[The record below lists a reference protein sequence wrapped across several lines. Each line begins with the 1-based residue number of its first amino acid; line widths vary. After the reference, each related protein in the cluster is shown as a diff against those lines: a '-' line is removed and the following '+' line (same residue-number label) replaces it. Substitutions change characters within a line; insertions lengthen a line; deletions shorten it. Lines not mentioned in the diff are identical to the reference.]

1 MKKDPTEFRQRF
13 AQWKNGEKPYDS
25 GLPKY
30 ENGKDQFEDTID
42 FLRQHEGFKDT
53 TYLDGNGIPTIGY
66 GFTDSQLVKKGK
78 INRNDA
84 DIRLRKEVEDREL
97 FLSGIKNWDKLS
109 EASKT
114 ALRSYYYN
122 YPAGFK
128 DTTKFMKA
136 WNSGDYEEAIRQV
149 DAGMNDPANP
159 GLRRRRMQEQQLLMS
174 DPFLTTKRSKFV
186 KQLEDSPV
194 YTGQF
199 KYIKPIQTDYS
210 LTNRSGGKLNAWKG
224 AGSPSYGGVDIRIP
238 DVEEYMTNM
247 NVFNPYKNKKSILPI
262 SF

>member
-1 MKKDPTEFRQRF
+1 
-13 AQWKNGEKPYDS
+13 
-25 GLPKY
+25 
-30 ENGKDQFEDTID
+30 
-42 FLRQHEGFKDT
+42 
-53 TYLDGNGIPTIGY
+53 
-66 GFTDSQLVKKGK
+66 
-78 INRNDA
+78 
-84 DIRLRKEVEDREL
+84 
-97 FLSGIKNWDKLS
+97 
-109 EASKT
+109 
-114 ALRSYYYN
+114 
-122 YPAGFK
+122 
-128 DTTKFMKA
+128 MKA

-149 DAGMNDPANP
+149 DAGMNDPVNP

-194 YTGQF
+194 YIGQF

-210 LTNRSGGKLNAWKG
+210 LTNRFGGKLNAWKG

-238 DVEEYMTNM
+238 SVEEYMTNM